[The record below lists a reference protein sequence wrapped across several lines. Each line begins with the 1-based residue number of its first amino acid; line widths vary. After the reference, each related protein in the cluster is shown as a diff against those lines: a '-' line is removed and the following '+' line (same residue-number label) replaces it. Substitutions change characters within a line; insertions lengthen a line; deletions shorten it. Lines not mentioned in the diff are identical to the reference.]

1 MALKMDTIRLIDKMD
16 HLFRRLVENHGASA
30 RQLTAIRHFVPLGRI
45 AAGIVITAP
54 LALGIALSAE
64 APRSNNI
71 PVRITVEAKP
81 IDSFLYSDP
90 DRHRFGMLEYLGG
103 IELTSSHRD
112 FGGLSAM
119 RVESDGMHFVS
130 LSDHGRWFTGR
141 IVYDGGRP
149 SGIADALMAPM
160 LGPDGRTLASRGWY
174 DTESLAEQD
183 GMLYVGIERVNRIV
197 RFDFAKFGVL
207 ARADVIP
214 VPLGISKLPGNKGLE
229 ALAFAPRTS
238 RLAGALMA
246 FSERGLDSY
255 GNLKAFLLGGAAPG
269 EFTVKRRDDFDI
281 SDCAILPSGD
291 VLLLERRFTWLSGI
305 AIRLRRI
312 AIADIAP
319 GAIVDGPVVMSAD
332 MRYQIDNMEGL
343 SIHRDPDG
351 STILTM
357 ISDDN
362 FFFLQRTIL
371 LQFKL
376 VED

>member
-1 MALKMDTIRLIDKMD
+1 M
-16 HLFRRLVENHGASA
+16 SA
-30 RQLTAIRHFVPLGRI
+30 VQSRSPDRTAAWRI

-112 FGGLSAM
+112 FGGLSAL

-141 IVYDGGRP
+141 IVYDRGRP

-207 ARADVIP
+207 ARAPDLVKPAVPGQRLATPFDDRLNGNDKDFFLMGQSEVKKDYSGFVSSGGSVQGPYGHMIP
-214 VPLGISKLPGNKGLE
+214 P
-229 ALAFAPRTS
+229 APRS
-238 RLAGALMA
+238 
-246 FSERGLDSY
+246 
-255 GNLKAFLLGGAAPG
+255 
-269 EFTVKRRDDFDI
+269 
-281 SDCAILPSGD
+281 SD
-291 VLLLERRFTWLSGI
+291 
-305 AIRLRRI
+305 
-312 AIADIAP
+312 P
-319 GAIVDGPVVMSAD
+319 GAGNGAGNGAV
-332 MRYQIDNMEGL
+332 R
-343 SIHRDPDG
+343 
-351 STILTM
+351 
-357 ISDDN
+357 
-362 FFFLQRTIL
+362 
-371 LQFKL
+371 
-376 VED
+376 